1 MKHAETPRNYD
12 RHPPRIPISLEPND
26 RELSAVLYLALREQE
41 TAVHNGAT
49 RGKPAEEMSP
59 TEVHELI
66 KATIRKSAYEAI
78 ESGTV
83 LAERDRVGLPTVAA
97 WCADTAAMLVHR
109 TYGEPSDDPRAAGK
123 PVR

>member
-1 MKHAETPRNYD
+1 MTHAETPRNYD
-12 RHPPRIPISLEPND
+12 RHPPRVPISLELND

-41 TAVHNGAT
+41 TAVHNGGK
-49 RGKPAEEMSP
+49 RGKPVEEMSP

-66 KATIRKSAYEAI
+66 RSTIRKSAYEAI

-83 LAERDRVGLPTVAA
+83 LAERDGVALPTVAA
-97 WCADTAAMLVHR
+97 WCTDTAAMLVHR
-109 TYGEPSDDPRAAGK
+109 AYGEPSDDPRATGK